1 MWIINGY
8 WKTQGISWEEKK
20 WKFLWWTLFYVL
32 WMVSFYSRCNR
43 QFTWRTSL
51 KRHVSKCDGNTNLNP
66 RSSCAES
73 SALEVQSGTPVMFL
87 VTEKAGCD
95 DSSVVQKPLKEGT
108 LRETGTD
115 VLKVRTK
122 GTTAQFV
129 VVNPS
134 QSSAM
139 FIQPSVVH
147 PNITLQSQTSNVHK
161 TITVDSAN
169 NIMYV
174 PVVSTE
180 QNHQLPGS
188 GSSQ

>member
-1 MWIINGY
+1 
-8 WKTQGISWEEKK
+8 
-20 WKFLWWTLFYVL
+20 
-32 WMVSFYSRCNR
+32 MVSFYSRCNR

-66 RSSCAES
+66 RSCCAES

-87 VTEKAGCD
+87 ATEEAGCD
-95 DSSVVQKPLKEGT
+95 DSSVVQMPLKEDT

-129 VVNPS
+129 IVNPS

-139 FIQPSVVH
+139 FIQPSVAH
-147 PNITLQSQTSNVHK
+147 PSITLQSQTSNVHE

-169 NIMYV
+169 NIMYA

-180 QNHQLPGS
+180 QTHELPAQSAGS
-188 GSSQ
+188 GSSQLS

>member
-1 MWIINGY
+1 
-8 WKTQGISWEEKK
+8 
-20 WKFLWWTLFYVL
+20 
-32 WMVSFYSRCNR
+32 
-43 QFTWRTSL
+43 
-51 KRHVSKCDGNTNLNP
+51 
-66 RSSCAES
+66 
-73 SALEVQSGTPVMFL
+73 MFL
-87 VTEKAGCD
+87 ATEEAGFD
-95 DSSVVQKPLKEGT
+95 DSSVVQMPLKEGT

-139 FIQPSVVH
+139 FIQPSVAH
-147 PNITLQSQTSNVHK
+147 PNITLQSQTSNVHE

-169 NIMYV
+169 NIMYA

-180 QNHQLPGS
+180 QTHELPAQSAGS
-188 GSSQ
+188 GSSQLS

>member
-1 MWIINGY
+1 
-8 WKTQGISWEEKK
+8 
-20 WKFLWWTLFYVL
+20 
-32 WMVSFYSRCNR
+32 MVSFYSRCNR

-66 RSSCAES
+66 RSSRAES
-73 SALEVQSGTPVMFL
+73 SALEVQSGTPVIFIA
-87 VTEKAGCD
+87 TEKAGCD
-95 DSSVVQKPLKEGT
+95 DSSVVQMPLKDSEEHT

-122 GTTAQFV
+122 EQCGTTTQFV
-129 VVNPS
+129 VVHPS

-139 FIQPSVVH
+139 FIQPSVAH
-147 PNITLQSQTSNVHK
+147 PSITLQSQTSNVHE

-169 NIMYV
+169 NIMYA

-180 QNHQLPGS
+180 QTHELPAQSAGS
-188 GSSQ
+188 GSSQLS